1 MQTRINEQDNEI
13 RQLRQQGAPAVPAPE
28 IPVAPAPAVQ
38 AEPVVAVNWRE
49 PLYESNDWVVCATFQ
64 FQEDALVWW
73 DMVSMIQDVTTM
85 TWEKFQE
92 LFNAKYYNEAVR
104 SANRKEFTHLTQKEN
119 MSVTEYT
126 TQFDRLART
135 TYAEMVDTALR
146 AEGEVGCIIESGGAP
161 TPPTSS
167 FSRGGHYKRD
177 CPQLRIKAPK
187 TTAKP
192 IPARVFVITQ
202 TDSEA
207 SPFVVTAF
215 MDLMNRVFNDFL
227 NICVIL
233 KQRLITTLVLAL
245 PSDREKFKDLNM
257 RQRCWLE
264 VVKDY
269 DCEILYHPGKAN
281 VVVDALSRKGPGKV
295 ASMIQISPQ
304 LAEDMVRS
312 SIEFVVGKL
321 HNLTLQS
328 DFLER
333 IKVAQL
339 TDPEL
344 MKVR

>member
-38 AEPVVAVNWRE
+38 AEPVVAVNWME

-64 FQEDALVWW
+64 FQEDALVWG

-92 LFNAKYYNEAVR
+92 LFNANYYNEAVR
-104 SANRKEFTHLTQKEN
+104 SAKRKEFTHLTQKEN

-146 AEGEVGCIIESGGAP
+146 AEGVVGCTIESGGAP

-177 CPQLRIKAPK
+177 CPQLRIEAPK
-187 TTAKP
+187 TAAKP
-192 IPARVFVITQ
+192 IPARVFVITR
-202 TDSEA
+202 TNSEA
-207 SPFVVTAF
+207 SPSVVTAF
-215 MDLMNRVFNDFL
+215 MDLMNRVFNNFL

-233 KQRLITTLVLAL
+233 KQRLITTPVLAL
-245 PSDREKFKDLNM
+245 PSDREKFV
-257 RQRCWLE
+257 RCWLE

-269 DCEILYHPGKAN
+269 DCEILYHLGKAN
-281 VVVDALSRKGPGKV
+281 VVADALSRKGPGKV

-328 DFLER
+328 DLLER
-333 IKVAQL
+333 IKVAEL